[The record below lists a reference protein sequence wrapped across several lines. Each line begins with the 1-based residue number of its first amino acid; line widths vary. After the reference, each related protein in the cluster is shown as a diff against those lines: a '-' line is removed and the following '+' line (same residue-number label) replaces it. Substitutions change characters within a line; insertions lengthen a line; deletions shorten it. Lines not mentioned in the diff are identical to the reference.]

1 MKKFFKERGN
11 TPIFAFFI
19 FVLALSLRLYNLT
32 NLPIFA
38 DEAIYVRWAQVMR
51 AEETLR
57 FLPLSDGKQPL
68 FMWSLIPFL
77 KLFSDPLFAGRLVS
91 VICGIAS
98 IIGVFLA
105 ARLLFKSEKV
115 GLIASLIVGI
125 SPFVVFFDR
134 MALVDSMLAMF
145 AVWTF
150 YLGVVTAKSLRLD
163 MAMLTGFALGGAFLT
178 KSPALFF
185 AILLPTTIVF
195 VDWPKNF
202 REKVLTFLRYVFLI
216 GVALVIALG
225 LANILRLGP
234 NFHLLSSRNYDY
246 VYPFSHVLRSF
257 TNPLFAHLNASLN
270 YLWLLAPGSLLVL
283 AVLGAIL
290 SIRKRRKE
298 IILISLWIALPL
310 FAICEYG
317 KVFTARY
324 MVFVLPFFAVLAAS
338 GFLLKNN
345 LLKKGLLFLLII
357 FVLQSLSIN
366 RLLLTDIESVRL
378 PRSERSGYLEEWT
391 AGTGINEIAQLV
403 REEYFKEPDKKIVV
417 GTEGYFGTLPDG
429 LQIYLNDLPQ
439 ITVIGIGLGVDRVPK
454 PLYESRL
461 AGNKTYLVINN
472 TRFLGNAEKLGLD
485 TLAAYPKAVKP
496 DGARETLLFYQ
507 LSERSIQIPTKK

>member
-1 MKKFFKERGN
+1 MKKFFKERGY
-11 TPIFAFFI
+11 TPVFAFFI
-19 FVLALSLRLYNLT
+19 FVLALALRLYNLT

-68 FMWSLIPFL
+68 FMWVVIPFL
-77 KLFSDPLFAGRLVS
+77 KIFSDPLYAGRLVS
-91 VICGIAS
+91 VICGMAT

-105 ARLLFKSEKV
+105 TRLLFKSEKV
-115 GLIASLIVGI
+115 GLIASLIAGI

-134 MALVDSMLAMF
+134 MALVDSMLSMF

-163 MAMLTGFALGGAFLT
+163 MAMLAGFALGGAFLT

-185 AILLPTTIVF
+185 AILLPSTWILSN
-195 VDWPKNF
+195 WPK
-202 REKVLTFLRYVFLI
+202 KIKGTALHLIKLVFLLFVSLAI
-216 GVALVIALG
+216 GCAMY
-225 LANILRLGP
+225 NILRLGT

-246 VYPFSHVLRSF
+246 VYPLSHVLRSF
-257 TNPLFAHLNASLN
+257 TNPLFAHLNGSLN
-270 YLWLLAPGSLLVL
+270 YLWLLAPGSLVVL
-283 AVLGAIL
+283 AVLGAVL
-290 SIRKRRKE
+290 SIRKRYKE
-298 IILISLWIALPL
+298 TILISLWIILPL

-338 GFLLKNN
+338 GFLLKNS

-357 FVLQSLSIN
+357 FLLQSLNIN
-366 RLLLTDIESVRL
+366 RLLLTDPESARL

-391 AGTGINEIAQLV
+391 TGTGIKEIAQLV

-472 TRFLGNAEKLGLD
+472 TRFLGNAERLGLD

-507 LSERSIQIPTKK
+507 LSERSIQIPIKK